1 MTHMAVIMLAKVM
14 IQQYDKTKHVEN
26 KFSLFLKRFRDEY
39 TGQNRII

>member
-1 MTHMAVIMLAKVM
+1 MPEVVF
-14 IQQYDKTKHVEN
+14 QFQDKAKHVEN